1 MELTSDNLFLFILR
15 KYNYRENKLKKQFIL
30 ENNKLKNKQSLIIK
44 DKDDKSKIKKYSKC
58 LIINSSNISNLLYNS
73 SDPFINECYK
83 NLEYLS
89 ITDNYIKNIDF
100 IINLPNLF
108 YLDLYHNP
116 LEDLTALNNK
126 NIFGY
131 LRLSIELYNERKI
144 LNIHNLQCG
153 ILDVEL
159 KQKKYLKIFNTHSN
173 HVCMLNNQIQ
183 YFIDQIRDAEERLKT
198 NYNTIKKSFKKN
210 DQRTISS
217 HSNSNSELINVEGQ
231 KESNTRNLLMNSVVS
246 VVNLNSEIKNKII
259 PEKPIENI
267 VQTHPFLLK
276 IKEYF
281 DNQEKEIKSKLVS
294 ENNNNA
300 FDKKRKTFCLVNN
313 EFFKSKNLE
322 NNMEY
327 LNNEKEKLILI
338 FNIYKKLSLFNKE
351 RNSNIY
357 YIGNTSR
364 ILTNKNID
372 NISVRELCTI
382 LNRQSLNIRSSI
394 IILIS
399 FVFYIIGTISEKMF
413 QALMNFIFEKY
424 YGFDENKK
432 PPDFSNFGNI
442 HYLVF
447 YYSTFDYI
455 YNRIKDLEKNIN
467 IEKYKDI
474 LNVLK
479 MEKLI
484 LKSNY
489 LYKKINENKLRDNN
503 IEFCQFKKTRI
514 LKEIRAIKELKIN
527 KEFLILIQFLI
538 DYIIFEKIE
547 KIIIN
552 NSYPG
557 EYSYLIEL
565 KETIEETEFQI
576 NNINFISSLSLSALK
591 YERNKKERIFNK
603 FYFEKDGVKKIQNK
617 EFKNYILLNDLN
629 RSNSMNNL
637 NLNTS
642 IVASTLFNNSKSN
655 FNNYFNL
662 EENDYN
668 KSDDIDV
675 DECFYIDSIHKKNNT
690 SHNSNI
696 NIRINNNKYQIQK
709 LNYILDNKYTNKEYD
724 SSNENSYQQEEFQLP
739 SIQSFPNQRIINQG
753 DNFLRNMVFNPEF
766 LSQHAR
772 YILKFEKLTKKLY
785 KKSPKLLKNK
795 KIRNKLKS
803 RNEEKNLIPFN
814 DIQPGSI
821 YTSYDKNFYKN
832 KINGFN
838 RGKMNINLDEN
849 FHQLNFNHK
858 NNNNINNIP
867 FDKTNYAINN
877 YQYHKNN
884 TSNKNKIMKKDFDE
898 KFRQK
903 KYIYNDRDNDELNMQ
918 FYGVPKSFPG
928 VTLLNFGKYKN
939 KKYSN
944 NIKLLKNK
952 KSLVKI
958 NNKEEKKSHK
968 AEVINKIKETKKNN
982 ILRNARRVAFSMY
995 E

>member
-1 MELTSDNLFLFILR
+1 MELTSDNLFRFIMR
-15 KYNYRENKLKKQFIL
+15 KYNFRENKLKKQLIL
-30 ENNKLKNKQSLIIK
+30 ESNILRNKKSSITK
-44 DKDDKSKIKKYSKC
+44 DKEDKSKIKKYSKC
-58 LIINSSNISNLLYNS
+58 LMINGSNISNLLYNS
-73 SDPFINECYK
+73 VDPFINECYK

-100 IINLPNLF
+100 ILNFPNLF
-108 YLDLYHNP
+108 YLDLYRNP

-144 LNIHNLQCG
+144 LNIHDLQCG
-153 ILDVEL
+153 ILDVNL
-159 KQKKYLKIFNTHSN
+159 KQKKYLKIFNMHNN
-173 HVCMLNNQIQ
+173 HICMLNNQIQ
-183 YFIDQIRDAEERLKT
+183 YFIDQIKDAEEKVKT
-198 NYNTIKKSFKKN
+198 NYNNNKKRFKKN
-210 DQRTISS
+210 DQSTISV
-217 HSNSNSELINVEGQ
+217 HSNSNSEITNADGL
-231 KESNTRNLLMNSVVS
+231 KESNVLLNSVL
-246 VVNLNSEIKNKII
+246 NLNPEMKKEYI
-259 PEKPIENI
+259 PEKPIKNI
-267 VQTHPFLLK
+267 VQSHPFLLK

-281 DNQEKEIKSKLVS
+281 EAHDNKIKSKLAS
-294 ENNNNA
+294 ENNNE
-300 FDKKRKTFCLVNN
+300 FDKKRKTFYLVNN

-322 NNMEY
+322 ENAEY
-327 LNNEKEKLILI
+327 LQNEKEKLILI

-351 RNSNIY
+351 RNNNIY
-357 YIGNTSR
+357 YIGNISR
-364 ILTNKNID
+364 ILVNKNID
-372 NISVRELCTI
+372 NISIKELNTI
-382 LNRQSLNIRSSI
+382 INNQSLNIRSSI

-413 QALMNFIFEKY
+413 QALMNFILEKY

-432 PPDFSNFGNI
+432 PPDFSNFGDI
-442 HYLVF
+442 HYLVY

-484 LKSNY
+484 LNSNY
-489 LYKKINENKLRDNN
+489 LYKKITENKLRDNN
-503 IEFCQFKKTRI
+503 IEFCQFKKSRI
-514 LKEIRAIKELKIN
+514 LKEIRSIKELKIN

-547 KIIIN
+547 QILIN

-576 NNINFISSLSLSALK
+576 NNINFLSSLSLSALK

-603 FYFEKDGVKKIQNK
+603 FYFEKDKVKKIQNK
-617 EFKNYILLNDLN
+617 EFKNYIIFNDLN
-629 RSNSMNNL
+629 RSNSMHNL

-642 IVASTLFNNSKSN
+642 IIASTLFNNSKSN
-655 FNNYFNL
+655 FNNNFNL

-675 DECFYIDSIHKKNNT
+675 DECFYIDSMQRKNNT
-690 SHNSNI
+690 SNNSNI

-709 LNYILDNKYTNKEYD
+709 LNFKLNNNYMKKEYD
-724 SSNENSYQQEEFQLP
+724 SSNENSYQQEEVQLP
-739 SIQSFPNQRIINQG
+739 SIHSYPNQIYVNQE
-753 DNFLRNMVFNPEF
+753 DDFLRNMVYNPEF

-785 KKSPKLLKNK
+785 KKSPNLLKNK

-803 RNEEKNLIPFN
+803 RNDEKNSVPLN
-814 DIQPGSI
+814 DIQPGLI
-821 YTSYDKNFYKN
+821 HTSYDKNFYKYKMN
-832 KINGFN
+832 NFN
-838 RGKMNINLDEN
+838 RANMNINLDEN
-849 FHQLNFNHK
+849 FHPINYNT
-858 NNNNINNIP
+858 NNNINNFP
-867 FDKTNYAINN
+867 FDKTNYSINI

-884 TSNKNKIMKKDFDE
+884 IANRNKKMKKNFDE

-903 KYIYNDRDNDELNMQ
+903 KYIYNDSENNELNMQ
-918 FYGVPKSFPG
+918 FYGVPVSFPG
-928 VTLLNFGKYKN
+928 ITLLNYGKN
-939 KKYSN
+939 KNKTYSK
-944 NIKLLKNK
+944 NIKLLKRK
-952 KSLVKI
+952 KSLEKI
-958 NNKEEKKSHK
+958 NKIKEEKKSYK
-968 AEVINKIKETKKNN
+968 DEVMNKIKETKKNN
-982 ILRNARRVAFSMY
+982 VLRNARRVAFSMY
-995 E
+995 Q